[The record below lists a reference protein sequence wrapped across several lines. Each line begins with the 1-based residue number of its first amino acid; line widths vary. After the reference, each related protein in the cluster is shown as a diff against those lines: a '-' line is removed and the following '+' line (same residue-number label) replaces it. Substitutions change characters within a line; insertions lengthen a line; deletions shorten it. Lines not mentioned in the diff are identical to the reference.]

1 LFKAKNGGPKRGVP
15 DENGE
20 GPFAGSAGKGRGE
33 KSPFTDTPFLL
44 FTALALGAGTISY
57 FRGQTTFGK
66 GLDACSAMLW
76 EVLPRMG
83 AAFLVAGFCQV
94 LLPKDFIM
102 KWIGERSGFRG
113 IFIATLAG
121 VLTPGGPLISFP
133 LIAALYKLGAD
144 YGALVAFLTSW
155 ELMGFMRTVVWEIP
169 MMGLKFVLLR
179 FLVSMAFPLMAGLIA
194 RKLVLFLDPQIQLKE
209 G

>member
-1 LFKAKNGGPKRGVP
+1 MFKAKNGGPKRRAP

-20 GPFAGSAGKGRGE
+20 GPFASLAGKGRGE
-33 KSPFTDTPFLL
+33 KGPFSGMVFLL
-44 FTALALGAGTISY
+44 FSALALAAGTVSY
-57 FRGQTTFGK
+57 FKGQATFAK
-66 GLDACSAMLW
+66 GLDASSAMLW
-76 EVLPRMG
+76 EVLPRMV
-83 AAFLVAGFCQV
+83 AAFLVAGFFQV

-113 IFIATLAG
+113 ICIATLAG

-155 ELMGFMRTVVWEIP
+155 ELMGFMRTFVWEIP
-169 MMGLKFVLLR
+169 MLGLKFVLLR
-179 FLVSMAFPLMAGLIA
+179 FLVSLAFPLMAGLIA
-194 RKLVLFLDPQIQLKE
+194 RRLVLVLDPQIQLKE